1 MWTQNVPSA
10 NFAFYVNLSSGAVSR
25 GLGRDYNNNPAA
37 LCVGFYK
44 LLRKAW
50 TQNVPSA
57 AYAYFVTLS
66 SGAVNN
72 YVYADRIG
80 NNAALCVGF

>member
-10 NFAFYVNLSSGAVSR
+10 DSAYFVTLSLGAVSR
-25 GLGRDYNNNPAA
+25 GLGRDNSNVSTA